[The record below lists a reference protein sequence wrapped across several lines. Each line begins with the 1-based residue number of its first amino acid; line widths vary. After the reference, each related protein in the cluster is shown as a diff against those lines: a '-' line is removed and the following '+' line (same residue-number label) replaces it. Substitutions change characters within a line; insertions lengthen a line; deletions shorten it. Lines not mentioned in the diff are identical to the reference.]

1 MDQFVDR
8 RADLKRLE
16 ECFSQKEG
24 SQRRKIVILHGPAGI
39 GKSRL
44 STEFVRLYQHKYS
57 HVFWLNGVSEATL
70 KESIASIASRIPAG
84 QSRLMTEPHNE
95 WLLKVET
102 VYKKVLQ
109 WLAADDNDSWL
120 LIFDDVCRDTDIT
133 RRNAKEFDVE
143 PYLPRANHGHILMTT
158 RLSRFAKHGITVKLN
173 PFDDDQTRTLLA
185 RNLETFLEGMWQ

>member
-84 QSRLMTEPHNE
+84 QSRVMTEPHNE

-173 PFDDDQTRTLLA
+173 PFATIRLGPFLP
-185 RNLETFLEGMWQ
+185 ET